1 MRLTTASLGSLKL
14 DTGVADK
21 IFFDDEVPGFGIRI
35 RASGARSWI
44 YQYKVAGRT
53 RRLVLGTVDAIKPA
67 KAREI
72 AGDLHAQVRLG
83 GDPSAQK
90 REKIRQAS
98 NTFGTL
104 TERFLEQYRGARPRT
119 RTEIERYLKKSA
131 APLHAMPVD
140 SITLR
145 DVASLLGK
153 IDTAAGAVTA
163 NRARAA
169 LSSCFAWAMREGLA
183 SSNPVIGTNTRQEQP
198 RDRVLSSDE
207 LGRVWRAVGNDPF
220 GAIVKLLILTGQR
233 RSEIGDLLW
242 SEVDFANCT
251 PERPYAEIR
260 LSAARTKNKRP
271 HVIPLAPTARAL
283 LDGLYGA
290 SRPKDERV
298 FSVPRWNLRKDEL
311 DKRSGV
317 ADWVLHDIRRSVAT
331 GMADIGIQPH
341 IIEAVLNHVSG
352 HKGGVAGIYNRS
364 SYAAEKAA
372 ALARWDEHVSALVRS

>member
-1 MRLTTASLGSLKL
+1 MRLTTASLDGLKL
-14 DTGVADK
+14 DAGVADK
-21 IFFDDEVPGFGIRI
+21 IFFDDGLPGFGIRL
-35 RASGARSWI
+35 RASGARSWV
-44 YQYKVAGRT
+44 YQYKIGGRT

-83 GDPSAQK
+83 GDPAAQK

-98 NTFGTL
+98 NAFGTL
-104 TERFLEQYRGARPRT
+104 TERFLEQYRARPRSRSET
-119 RTEIERYLKKSA
+119 ERYLKKSA
-131 APLHAMPVD
+131 ASLHAMPVD

-153 IDTAAGAVTA
+153 IDKEAGSVSA

-198 RDRVLSSDE
+198 RDRVLSTDE
-207 LGRVWRAVGNDPF
+207 IRRVWNAIGTGEDTF

-242 SEVDFANCT
+242 SEIDFANC
-251 PERPYAEIR
+251 EIR
-260 LSAARTKNKRP
+260 LSGARTKNKRQ

-283 LDGLYGA
+283 LDGLYVA
-290 SRPKDERV
+290 CRRKDGRV
-298 FSVPRWNLRKDEL
+298 FGIPRWNLRKDEV
-311 DKRSGV
+311 DERSGV
-317 ADWVLHDIRRSVAT
+317 TDWVLHDIRRSVAT

-341 IIEAVLNHVSG
+341 VIEAVLNHVSG

-364 SYAAEKAA
+364 SYGPEKAE
-372 ALARWDEHVSALVRS
+372 ALARWDKHVASIVGGV